1 MKNINISKKKL
12 ENLTSVELPNGII
25 STEADIYKLNYF
37 REVKIFKKLYK
48 TSGLVFENKLFT
60 LEMLNKYKEI
70 LPHNFVLP
78 ESLITVKREI
88 KGFSLPFVRGINLE
102 SFLANKRVE
111 IKTKLLYLKKI
122 GEILEKMEQI
132 RKKTDLDCIY
142 LNDIHA
148 SNFIVDTQN
157 QDIKVVDLDS
167 CRICNSKPFL
177 ARYLTPLSLFN
188 EAPGKNKYDIYKK
201 ELNSKANIS
210 TIEMMLYNKNEP
222 YYSEYLSSES
232 ELGFVNSNRESDLYC
247 YVILF
252 LNYLY
257 GENVGLFSLEEFYNY
272 IDYLNQIGFDNELL
286 KSIIKI
292 ITNAPNDNIG
302 QYLDTITE
310 EQVIKANKR
319 MHKVK

>member
-1 MKNINISKKKL
+1 
-12 ENLTSVELPNGII
+12 
-25 STEADIYKLNYF
+25 
-37 REVKIFKKLYK
+37 
-48 TSGLVFENKLFT
+48 
-60 LEMLNKYKEI
+60 
-70 LPHNFVLP
+70 
-78 ESLITVKREI
+78 
-88 KGFSLPFVRGINLE
+88 
-102 SFLANKRVE
+102 
-111 IKTKLLYLKKI
+111 
-122 GEILEKMEQI
+122 MEQI

-286 KSIIKI
+286 KSILKI